1 MTTTHLLAHMS
12 TAEIARIDTSDAVIV
27 QPIGAIEQHGAH
39 LPVMTDALTAERISD
54 LAISGLPEGSNVWQL
69 PTISYGKSTEH
80 LGRAGTVAMS
90 AATLTGVCM
99 DLGRSLAASG
109 FRKLVF
115 VNGHGGQPSLLDV
128 VARDIRVETGLEV
141 FPMMPG
147 RLGLPDG
154 VEPVD
159 PDYGIHGGQIETSI
173 VWALA
178 PELVQMEH
186 AVRDGEVA
194 GSLFAGMKHLSLEGT
209 VPTAWVT
216 DDLSASGVL
225 GDPTAASLELGRRIV
240 DHQVTG
246 LREVLLEIR
255 GFAFPPVGLDQEA
268 RPAASG
274 ALA

>member
-1 MTTTHLLAHMS
+1 MTHLLAHLS
-12 TAEIARIDTSDAVIV
+12 TADVEAIDRSDAVLV
-27 QPIGAIEQHGAH
+27 QPIGAIEQHGPH
-39 LPVMTDALTAERISD
+39 LPLITDALTAERISD
-54 LAISGLPEGSNVWQL
+54 LAVSGLAPGSNVWQL

-90 AATLTGVCM
+90 AATLMGVCL
-99 DLGRSLAASG
+99 DLGDSLAAAG

-128 VARDIRVETGLEV
+128 VARDIRVRTGLEV
-141 FPMMPG
+141 FPLMPS
-147 RLGLPDG
+147 RLGLPEG
-154 VEPVD
+154 VEAVD
-159 PDYGIHGGQIETSI
+159 EGYGIHGGQIETSI

-186 AVRDGEVA
+186 ARKDGVA
-194 GSLFAGMKHLSLEGT
+194 AAAVFAGAKHLTLEGA

-216 DDLSASGVL
+216 DDLSVSGVL
-225 GDPTAASLELGRRIV
+225 GDPTAASRELGQQIV
-240 DHQVTG
+240 DHQVRI

-255 GFAFPPVGLDQEA
+255 DFAFPPLAV
-268 RPAASG
+268 PAVPALRIAE